1 MQWFKGR
8 RRVGAIV
15 ALPLAVL
22 VQPMP
27 LSDATRQFGAGR
39 SADFQNWVWRTQ
51 RAAMCCFF
59 ADELPKTGPCSPQPD
74 LPRDAGRM
82 VLAMQKKSIEKWVW
96 ILIYG
101 GLLAVSL
108 GWFVEPAN
116 AAPGMALMVGG
127 GMLAAIGVVLI
138 FVRARLGA

>member
-1 MQWFKGR
+1 MN
-8 RRVGAIV
+8 RVSI
-15 ALPLAVL
+15 
-22 VQPMP
+22 
-27 LSDATRQFGAGR
+27 
-39 SADFQNWVWRTQ
+39 
-51 RAAMCCFF
+51 F

-82 VLAMQKKSIEKWVW
+82 VLAMQKTSIEKWVW